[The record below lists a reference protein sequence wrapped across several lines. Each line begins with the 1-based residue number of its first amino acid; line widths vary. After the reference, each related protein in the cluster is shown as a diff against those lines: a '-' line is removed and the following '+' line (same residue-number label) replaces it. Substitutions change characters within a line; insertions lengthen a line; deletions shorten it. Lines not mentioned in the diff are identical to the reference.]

1 VSWLDRIRE
10 LVKQAQKNDLGAF
23 EELVRIYK
31 DRIYGLC
38 YQLTNNQADAQDL
51 AQEVF
56 IRAYTGLASFRN
68 EADFGTW
75 LHRIAVNQWINFK
88 RKQKRHT
95 LISLDAPIQTSEGEM
110 TREVAVTEEDP
121 QEIYEQMEL
130 QGFVR
135 KALDQLSTEHRTVL
149 VLRELQ
155 GYSYDEIASVVGCT
169 LGTVKSRINR
179 ARQALKEM
187 VNALS
192 G

>member
-1 VSWLDRIRE
+1 MDRIRE
-10 LVKQAQKNDLGAF
+10 LVKKAQHNDLGAF
-23 EELVRIYK
+23 EELVSLYK
-31 DRIYGLC
+31 DRIYGQC
-38 YQLTNNQADAQDL
+38 YQLTNNTADAQDL

-75 LHRIAVNQWINFK
+75 LHRIAVNQWINFQ
-88 RKQKRHT
+88 RKQRRNNVV
-95 LISLDAPIQTSEGEM
+95 SLDTPIQTSEGEM
-110 TREVAVTEEDP
+110 MREVAVTAEDP

-135 KALDQLSTEHRTVL
+135 KALGQLSSEHRTVL

-187 VNALS
+187 VSALS

>member
-1 VSWLDRIRE
+1 MDRIRE

-110 TREVAVTEEDP
+110 TREVAVAEEDP

-135 KALDQLSTEHRTVL
+135 KALDQLSAEHRTVL

>member
-1 VSWLDRIRE
+1 LDRVRE

-88 RKQKRHT
+88 RKQKRHNF
-95 LISLDAPIQTSEGEM
+95 ISLDAPIQTSEGEM
-110 TREVAVTEEDP
+110 TREVAVAEEDP

-192 G
+192 S